1 MFLAILNAAFIYAL
15 IWMFERKRR
24 GLHEFDFDVI
34 AVVPPFLYFGL
45 SLVILFLGLGV
56 WASWATLIVFMVVL
70 FWMFWKRA
78 KLSLARASAYSFA
91 VLIFNLAVNIL
102 LTYKTR

>member
-24 GLHEFDFDVI
+24 GLHEFDFDTI

-70 FWMFWKRA
+70 FWMFWRKA
-78 KLSLARASAYSFA
+78 QLSLARASAYSLA

>member
-24 GLHEFDFDVI
+24 GLHEFDFDMI

-56 WASWATLIVFMVVL
+56 WASWATLIAFMVVL
-70 FWMFWKRA
+70 FWMFWRKA
-78 KLSLARASAYSFA
+78 KLSLARASAYSLA

>member
-24 GLHEFDFDVI
+24 GLHEFDFDMI

-70 FWMFWKRA
+70 FWMFWRKA
-78 KLSLARASAYSFA
+78 KLSLARASAYSLA
-91 VLIFNLAVNIL
+91 VLIFNLAVNTL

>member
-1 MFLAILNAAFIYAL
+1 MFLAILNAAFIYGL

-24 GLHEFDFDVI
+24 GLHEFDFDMI
-34 AVVPPFLYFGL
+34 AVVPPFVYFGL

-56 WASWATLIVFMVVL
+56 WASWATLMVFMVVL
-70 FWMFWKRA
+70 FWMFWRKA
-78 KLSLARASAYSFA
+78 KLTLARASAYSLA

>member
-24 GLHEFDFDVI
+24 GLHEFDFDMI

>member
-24 GLHEFDFDVI
+24 GLHEFDFDMI
-34 AVVPPFLYFGL
+34 AVVPPFIYFGL

-56 WASWATLIVFMVVL
+56 WASWTTLIVFMVVL
-70 FWMFWKRA
+70 FWMFWRKA
-78 KLSLARASAYSFA
+78 KLSLARASAYSLA